1 MNTNLD
7 MKQLS
12 NTIKEDL
19 YITSKDHKEQQKQ
32 MVQRLCRM
40 SLQQL
45 IKFVEESMKEVEKN
59 LL

>member
-1 MNTNLD
+1 